1 MQIFGSVVFC
11 SAQFL
16 ETGEIAM
23 VFVKANYVYLTRSK
37 PVLLDLKCKMFI
49 LAHSQKKI
57 NQGTLYNTVFS
68 QKILIFRFQYVRH

>member
-16 ETGEIAM
+16 ETREIAM
-23 VFVKANYVYLTRSK
+23 FFGKANYVYLTRSK

-49 LAHSQKKI
+49 LAYSQKK
-57 NQGTLYNTVFS
+57 NQYGVFAEN
-68 QKILIFRFQYVRH
+68 FDFPFPVRH

>member
-16 ETGEIAM
+16 ETREIAM
-23 VFVKANYVYLTRSK
+23 FFVKANYVYLTRSK

-49 LAHSQKKI
+49 LAYLQKK
-57 NQGTLYNTVFS
+57 NQSAHAIQHGVFAEN
-68 QKILIFRFQYVRH
+68 FDFPFPVRH